1 MAWILPTL
9 FCWFLIDGILFYIC
23 TCFRQKKNSNILL
36 CNYHNCVQGN
46 TICFDHI
53 NIHTTKFHEIVI
65 ITVKGW
71 QIFPKY
77 SHYVRTLLMHW
88 PVCVNMMVSSA
99 LAPNRCH
106 GISNSPADSIMA
118 SYELPYAIRIMLQQ
132 LTLNVRGGPSYLGLT
147 RSISWLLMP
156 WLLTSPGHQQPW
168 YWLCRICKPWSYL
181 RKDFKYPCH
190 INVE

>member
-1 MAWILPTL
+1 MV
-9 FCWFLIDGILFYIC
+9 
-23 TCFRQKKNSNILL
+23 
-36 CNYHNCVQGN
+36 H
-46 TICFDHI
+46 
-53 NIHTTKFHEIVI
+53 

-88 PVCVNMMVSSA
+88 PVCVIMMVSSV
-99 LAPNRCH
+99 LAPNRCRD
-106 GISNSPADSIMA
+106 ISNSPADSIMA

-132 LTLNVRGGPSYLGLT
+132 LTLNVRGRPSYLGLT

-190 INVE
+190 INVESWHKMQIYVYVPSEKFSTWRVNQAMYHGGQGGHQTC